1 MKRCPAYVALA
12 LLSCAPLAQGQSNE
26 AEFQVGDI
34 KVEGLQRVSEGTV
47 YNYLPVNIGDRLS
60 PQRLREAIRALYQTG
75 FFRDVQLRREG
86 STLVVVVLERPSIES
101 FEITG
106 NKDIKTEDLQK
117 SLRNVGLATGKT
129 FDRSVLDE
137 VKQYLTDQYFSRGK
151 YGVRVDTTVEEQSG
165 NRVRVKIDVKEG
177 KRARIRQINVVGN
190 DAFSDE
196 AILDDFELKTPNWLS
211 WYKQNDRYS
220 RESLQGDL
228 EKLRSFYMDQGY
240 ANFQI
245 DSTQVAIA
253 PEKDDIFITVN
264 VEEGEVFKVSD
275 VKLSGTF
282 VVPEAELRRYL
293 LVGKGQTFS
302 RKLITS
308 TQELIQNRLGQDGY
322 AFAKVDPVPTPNNE
336 THEVS
341 VTFFIDP
348 GNRVYVRNITFGGA
362 NRINDEV
369 LRREMR
375 QLEGSWM
382 SNVSLERSKQRI
394 QRLPYVKNVDF
405 ETTPVPGSPDLI
417 DVEFK
422 VEEGP
427 SAQLGG
433 GIGYSESQSFILN
446 GNYADSNFMGTGERV
461 AFELNSGRYSDVYSF
476 AHTDPYRTVDNLSRT
491 VSLTYRDI
499 KQFVSASSDF
509 SSETISAGID
519 YSYPI
524 TEFQY
529 LRFGVTL
536 QRAQILTNSFGS
548 AAQAQEW
555 VRNNG
560 DSFTETV
567 DDGFGGAITFDGT
580 KFNTAELL
588 VGWTYNTLNRA
599 LFPDRGTRHTLSLSY
614 ATPGVSD
621 VEYWVT
627 NYEFLKFIPIY
638 RRWALAFNAE
648 LGYGED
654 VGETTALPPYRQFFA
669 GGPDSVRGYR
679 ESRLGP
685 KDQFGSP
692 YGGNLKVIG
701 RTELI
706 VPIPQKWSSSARVSL
721 FYDMGNVFSTGHVN
735 FFGKPQLDGSRP
747 PIDYD
752 FDYANLKRSAGIA
765 VQWLAP
771 LGLFRFSF
779 AFPMNADPGDNIRY
793 EDEEERFQFQIGQA
807 F

>member
-1 MKRCPAYVALA
+1 
-12 LLSCAPLAQGQSNE
+12 
-26 AEFQVGDI
+26 
-34 KVEGLQRVSEGTV
+34 
-47 YNYLPVNIGDRLS
+47 
-60 PQRLREAIRALYQTG
+60 
-75 FFRDVQLRREG
+75 
-86 STLVVVVLERPSIES
+86 
-101 FEITG
+101 
-106 NKDIKTEDLQK
+106 
-117 SLRNVGLATGKT
+117 
-129 FDRSVLDE
+129 
-137 VKQYLTDQYFSRGK
+137 
-151 YGVRVDTTVEEQSG
+151 
-165 NRVRVKIDVKEG
+165 
-177 KRARIRQINVVGN
+177 
-190 DAFSDE
+190 
-196 AILDDFELKTPNWLS
+196 
-211 WYKQNDRYS
+211 
-220 RESLQGDL
+220 
-228 EKLRSFYMDQGY
+228 
-240 ANFQI
+240 
-245 DSTQVAIA
+245 
-253 PEKDDIFITVN
+253 
-264 VEEGEVFKVSD
+264 
-275 VKLSGTF
+275 
-282 VVPEAELRRYL
+282 
-293 LVGKGQTFS
+293 
-302 RKLITS
+302 
-308 TQELIQNRLGQDGY
+308 
-322 AFAKVDPVPTPNNE
+322 
-336 THEVS
+336 
-341 VTFFIDP
+341 
-348 GNRVYVRNITFGGA
+348 
-362 NRINDEV
+362 
-369 LRREMR
+369 
-375 QLEGSWM
+375 
-382 SNVSLERSKQRI
+382 
-394 QRLPYVKNVDF
+394 
-405 ETTPVPGSPDLI
+405 
-417 DVEFK
+417 

-461 AFELNSGRYSDVYSF
+461 AVELNSGRYSKVYSF
-476 AHTDPYRTVDNLSRT
+476 SHTDPYRNVDNLSRT
-491 VSLTYRDI
+491 ISLTYRDI
-499 KQFVSASSDF
+499 TQFVSASSDF
-509 SSETISAGID
+509 SSETISAGLD

-529 LRFGVTL
+529 LRFGLTL

-548 AAQAQEW
+548 AVQAQQW

-560 DSFTETV
+560 DSFTTTTT
-567 DDGFGGAITFDGT
+567 DGFGNPITFDGT

-614 ATPGVSD
+614 TAPGSD

-638 RRWALAFNAE
+638 RRWALSFNAE

-669 GGPDSVRGYR
+669 GGPDSIRGYR

-692 YGGNLKVIG
+692 YGGNMKVIG

-735 FFGKPQLDGSRP
+735 FFGKPQLDGTRP

-779 AFPMNADPGDNIRY
+779 AFPMNADKGDAIRY